1 MKDLMTNH
9 SHWGGGYSKVVSS
22 SMAVLGMV
30 ICHV

>member
-1 MKDLMTNH
+1 MKNLMTNYG
-9 SHWGGGYSKVVSS
+9 HWGGYSNVASS